1 VPGGQKLPPRDP
13 AADARIKRLEEEAER
28 LRSQIADKQKANRQT
43 LREWNKMNGE
53 VESAR
58 LRADFAEEN
67 LARVNGENT
76 TGPAF

>member
-1 VPGGQKLPPRDP
+1 
-13 AADARIKRLEEEAER
+13 
-28 LRSQIADKQKANRQT
+28 
-43 LREWNKMNGE
+43 MNGE